1 MRELHFDEIA
11 NFVSHG
17 DRVAFGGFT
26 PAGCPKVCGLAIANK
41 AREEHLAGH
50 EFGIHVIAGASMGD
64 TVESALVKE
73 HAVISRTPY
82 QSNANMRHAINAGE
96 VHYWDMHVS
105 HFVQQLKQSVLGN
118 IDLAVIEAAD
128 VTSNGEIVLTTG
140 VGISNVF
147 CQLAKHI
154 IIEINEYH
162 PTAIRGLHD
171 ICDIALAPN
180 TLPIPLTKVNDRIGT
195 DIIKV
200 DKKKILGAIRT
211 DIPDEAFTLSL
222 SDDETDA
229 IGANVAKF
237 LANEIKNG
245 QLPKTFLPIQ
255 SGVGNIAN
263 AVLYAMSQE
272 LDIPPFTMFSEVL
285 QDAVIDAMKDGK
297 ITYASACALAVT
309 EECLRDIYNNLA
321 FFKERIVL
329 RTEEIT
335 NHPEI
340 ALRLGLIAINTALE
354 ADITGNVNSTHV
366 LGKNILNGIGG
377 AADFS
382 RNSQIS
388 IFTCKSTAKNG
399 TISTIVPLCSH
410 IDHSEHS
417 VKVLITEQGIADLR
431 GKDPWQRAHL
441 IIENC
446 AHPTYRELLRDYVK
460 LSHGGHQPFSI
471 KNAFGMHQAFIEYGD
486 MRAAKWSI

>member
-1 MRELHFDEIA
+1 MRELHIDEIA
-11 NFVSHG
+11 NFVNHG

-26 PAGCPKVCGLAIANK
+26 PAGCPKVCGLAIAKK
-41 AREEHLAGH
+41 AHEEHRAGR
-50 EFGIHVIAGASMGD
+50 EFWIHVIAGASMGD

-82 QSNANMRHAINAGE
+82 QSNASMRGAINAGE

-105 HFVQQLKQSVLGN
+105 HFVQQLKQGVLGN
-118 IDLAVIEAAD
+118 IDIAVIEAAD
-128 VTSNGEIVLTTG
+128 VTSNGEIVLTSG

-147 CQLAKHI
+147 CRLAKHI
-154 IIEINEYH
+154 IVEVNEYH
-162 PTAIRGLHD
+162 PAAIRGLHD
-171 ICDIALAPN
+171 IYDIALAPN

-195 DIIKV
+195 DVIKV
-200 DKKKILGAIRT
+200 DKEKILGIVRT
-211 DIPDEAFTLSL
+211 NIPDEAFALSS
-222 SDDETDA
+222 SDAETDA

-245 QLPKTFLPIQ
+245 LLPRTFLPVQ

-263 AVLYAMSQE
+263 SVLRAMSQE
-272 LDIPPFTMFSEVL
+272 SYIPPFTMFSEVL

-297 ITYASACALAVT
+297 ITYASACGLAVT
-309 EECLRDIYNNLA
+309 EQCLKDIYRNLD
-321 FFKERIVL
+321 FFKDRMIL

-340 ALRLGLIAINTALE
+340 AIRLGLIAINTALE

-377 AADFS
+377 AADYS
-382 RNSQIS
+382 RNAQIS

-399 TISTIVPLCSH
+399 NISTIVPLCSH

-446 AHPTYRELLRDYVK
+446 AHPAYRELLRDYVK

-471 KNAFGMHQAFIEYGD
+471 KNAFGIHQAFVENGD
-486 MRAAKWSI
+486 MRMTKWIM